1 MKTTE
6 TEQNPEI
13 KKAVDKLANT
23 INSLL
28 NGFCNVAKALA
39 KIVKSGTFQSF
50 INAVNKPF
58 LTPRQ
63 YFLMQHGKKR
73 VRAKWLNVARKRLE
87 KNMKQDANNV

>member
-13 KKAVDKLANT
+13 EKAVDKLANT

-39 KIVKSGTFQSF
+39 KIVNSQTFQSLQ
-50 INAVNKPF
+50 KPF

-63 YFLMQHGKKR
+63 YFLMQYGKKR
-73 VRAKWLNVARKRLE
+73 VRAKWLNVARKRVKKILE
-87 KNMKQDANNV
+87 KERTKCLKV